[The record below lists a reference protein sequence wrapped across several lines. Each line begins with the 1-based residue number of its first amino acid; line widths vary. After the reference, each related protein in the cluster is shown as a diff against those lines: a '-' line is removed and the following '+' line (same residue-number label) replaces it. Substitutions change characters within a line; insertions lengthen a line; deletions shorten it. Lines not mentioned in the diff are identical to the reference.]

1 MSLISSLIGPA
12 TSLLDKFIE
21 DKDQKM
27 ALAHEIST
35 MAERHAQ
42 ELAKGQLEVNKVEAA
57 SKSMFVAGWR
67 PFIGWVCGIGFLA
80 NFILIPMA
88 NFGLALAEVAIT
100 IPMIDTTQ
108 MMPVLMG
115 MLGLGAMR
123 TVEKV
128 QKVSREK

>member
-1 MSLISSLIGPA
+1 MLQALIGPVA
-12 TSLLDKFIE
+12 GLLDKFIE
-21 DKDQKM
+21 DKDTKN

-67 PFIGWVCGIGFLA
+67 PAVGWVCVLGMA
-80 NFILIPMA
+80 SNFIIIPMA
-88 NFGLALAEVAIT
+88 NVGLAIAESSIT
-100 IPMIDTTQ
+100 IPLIDTSTK
-108 MMPVLMG
+108 MPVLMG

-128 QKVSREK
+128 QGVTRDK